1 MFAFL
6 EDALDDWPEKETVPR
21 NFRKQVTE
29 SIQEETEQDENQ
41 GSQHFPSPKFQ
52 SRFFRARNGE
62 PRER

>member
-29 SIQEETEQDENQ
+29 SVQEETEQDENQ
-41 GSQHFPSPKFQ
+41 GFQHFHSSKF
-52 SRFFRARNGE
+52 
-62 PRER
+62 